1 MVEVSVVAAVAVSV
15 VAAAWVVA
23 VVSAVVV
30 RFSDPLGC
38 QSLRASH
45 IVIL

>member
-1 MVEVSVVAAVAVSV
+1 MVEVSVEAAVSAVV
-15 VAAAWVVA
+15 AAAAWVVA

-38 QSLRASH
+38 QSHRASH

>member
-1 MVEVSVVAAVAVSV
+1 MVEVSVEAAVSAV

-23 VVSAVVV
+23 VVVSAVVV

-38 QSLRASH
+38 QSHRASYT
-45 IVIL
+45 VIL

>member
-1 MVEVSVVAAVAVSV
+1 MVEVSVEAAVSAV

-30 RFSDPLGC
+30 LFSDPLGC
-38 QSLRASH
+38 QSHRASH
-45 IVIL
+45 TVIL